1 MTHTDLINA
10 WRAQRS
16 AVAGSRLEDDASL
29 RQLLMAQCLQNEAE
43 IAVGT
48 LTRARPADDLSR
60 NLVEHTDLEE
70 LRTQLAARRLELC
83 WTSYAAYVAFARQS
97 WNSLSLR
104 ARISLASVALALIA
118 APLLLLLTAPTDLAR
133 GRTWTASSSHRG
145 SASKGTLRDGHAAFF
160 FHTTEEQGPFVEIDL
175 ERTRMIQRVV
185 VTNRKD
191 CCEARALPLVLEAS
205 EDRKHWKQLARR
217 EQPFTRWHAS
227 LNPTPARWLRLSVP
241 RVTWLHLQD
250 VAVY

>member
-1 MTHTDLINA
+1 MTHTDLINT

-29 RQLLMAQCLQNEAE
+29 RQLLMARCLQDEAE

-48 LTRARPADDLSR
+48 LIRARPADDLSR
-60 NLVEHTDLEE
+60 NLVEHTDPEE

-83 WTSYAAYVAFARQS
+83 WTFCAAYVAFARQS

-104 ARISLASVALALIA
+104 ARVSLASVALALIA
-118 APLLLLLTAPTDLAR
+118 APLLAVLSAPTDLAR
-133 GRTWTASSSHRG
+133 GRTWTSSSSQWG
-145 SASKGTLRDGHAAFF
+145 SASKGTLHDGDAAYF
-160 FHTTEEQGPFVEIDL
+160 FHTAEEQGPFVEIDL
-175 ERTRMIQRVV
+175 ERTRMIQSVV

-217 EQPFTRWHAS
+217 EQPFTRWNAS